1 MYDVVHPI
9 SFNFPIVSILLWEIA
24 ILYIGRQELRDS
36 FWGALDKVANAAD
49 V

>member
-9 SFNFPIVSILLWEIA
+9 SFNFPIVSILLWEMA
-24 ILYIGRQELRDS
+24 ILYPGRQELRDC
-36 FWGALDKVANAAD
+36 FWGALDKVVNAAD